1 MCGCHR
7 LFPALTVEGMG
18 ITGGAG
24 VGMVDWT
31 LAKATAKRLMPAP
44 PALPPAE
51 VHQVVEDLR
60 RYAAESRV
68 HVAEFTGLAAPDA
81 SAPVLVVDR
90 AGWAEVNI
98 DAFREMTRPLLDKLA
113 AARTPGLGV
122 VSAVGSRVT
131 GLQLGGLMAY
141 VGTKILG
148 QYEAFRPSAGTA
160 GYGTLLLVAPNIV
173 AVERELKVDAADFR
187 RWVCL
192 HEETHRVQFTA
203 VPWLREHLA
212 GEIQTLM
219 DAADLDAGEFFRRLT
234 EALRGVGDVARGRN
248 VDLLGVIL
256 RSPEQR
262 AAMDRLTA
270 VMSLLEGHADHVM
283 DGVGPTV
290 VPTVADIRAAFQ
302 TRRAGQGSLD
312 QLLRRVLGMEAKMR
326 QYRDGK
332 KFVDAVV
339 EQVGMAGFNRVW
351 ESPDTLPTLAEVH
364 APAEW
369 VSRVHGAPVSATAR
383 GGE

>member
-1 MCGCHR
+1 
-7 LFPALTVEGMG
+7 V
-18 ITGGAG
+18 
-24 VGMVDWT
+24 
-31 LAKATAKRLMPAP
+31 
-44 PALPPAE
+44 
-51 VHQVVEDLR
+51 
-60 RYAAESRV
+60 
-68 HVAEFTGLAAPDA
+68 
-81 SAPVLVVDR
+81 
-90 AGWAEVNI
+90 
-98 DAFREMTRPLLDKLA
+98 
-113 AARTPGLGV
+113 
-122 VSAVGSRVT
+122 
-131 GLQLGGLMAY
+131 
-141 VGTKILG
+141 
-148 QYEAFRPSAGTA
+148 

-187 RWVCL
+187 RWICL

-203 VPWLREHLA
+203 VPWLREHLT

-219 DAADLDAGEFFRRLT
+219 DAVDLDAGEFFRRLT

-248 VDLLGVIL
+248 VDLLGVLL

-302 TRRAGQGSLD
+302 IRRAGQGSLD

-339 EQVGMAGFNRVW
+339 EQVGMVGFNRVW

-369 VSRVHGAPVSATAR
+369 VSRVHGAPVSVTAR